1 MQLEMVE
8 EVLIAYRLREKLRRL
23 SREVGSV
30 CRGRINWLRSAN
42 CIAARECEQSSTQAN
57 TSWRKKGN

>member
-30 CRGRINWLRSAN
+30 CRGKIN
-42 CIAARECEQSSTQAN
+42 
-57 TSWRKKGN
+57 